1 MSKQRNRINVFL
13 ILIALTVTPGTLFAE
28 KDCESIS
35 RKPVKLEA
43 WVSKRYEKDLKKI
56 RKEFGEMGNTVV
68 GLFVYPAENPSRV
81 VAVGRCVPA
90 YIAQYI
96 LAKARKYSLGATH
109 LVRQGFVSSH
119 WTGIGT
125 SLFSENSMN
134 AITPEQLARL
144 MDDSLDTDSFQEI
157 YRKLTRQPK
166 KVSAF
171 GLLLDNPKYMT
182 STP

>member
-1 MSKQRNRINVFL
+1 MSKSLNQIKAFL
-13 ILIALTVTPGTLFAE
+13 FVITVMVSPGNAFAV

-56 RKEFGEMGNTVV
+56 RKEFGEMGNMVV
-68 GLFVYPAENPSRV
+68 ALFVYPAENPSRV
-81 VAVGRCVPA
+81 VAVGRCVPV
-90 YIAQYI
+90 YIAQHI
-96 LAKARKYSLGATH
+96 LAKAQKYSLGTSH
-109 LVRQGFVSSH
+109 LVHQGFVSSH

-144 MDDSLDTDSFQEI
+144 MDDSLDTDSFQKM
-157 YRKLTRQPK
+157 YRKLSRQSK

>member
-1 MSKQRNRINVFL
+1 MSKKRNRNNVFL
-13 ILIALTVTPGTLFAE
+13 ILIALTVTPGTVFAE

-81 VAVGRCVPA
+81 VAIGRCVPA

-96 LAKARKYSLGATH
+96 LAKARKYSLGNTH

-144 MDDSLDTDSFQEI
+144 MDDSLDTDLFQEI

-171 GLLLDNPKYMT
+171 GLLRDNPKYMI

>member
-13 ILIALTVTPGTLFAE
+13 ILIALTVTPGTVFAE

-43 WVSKRYEKDLKKI
+43 WISKRYEKDLKI
-56 RKEFGEMGNTVV
+56 LRKEFGEMGNTVV

-96 LAKARKYSLGATH
+96 LAKARKYSLGTTH
-109 LVRQGFVSSH
+109 LVHQGFVSSH

-182 STP
+182 STL

>member
-13 ILIALTVTPGTLFAE
+13 ILIALTVTPGTVFAE

-96 LAKARKYSLGATH
+96 LAKARKYSLGTTH
-109 LVRQGFVSSH
+109 LVHQGFVSSH

>member
-1 MSKQRNRINVFL
+1 M
-13 ILIALTVTPGTLFAE
+13 FAE

-96 LAKARKYSLGATH
+96 LAKARKYSLGTTH

-134 AITPEQLARL
+134 AITRSNWQ
-144 MDDSLDTDSFQEI
+144 
-157 YRKLTRQPK
+157 
-166 KVSAF
+166 
-171 GLLLDNPKYMT
+171 G
-182 STP
+182 

>member
-1 MSKQRNRINVFL
+1 
-13 ILIALTVTPGTLFAE
+13 
-28 KDCESIS
+28 
-35 RKPVKLEA
+35 
-43 WVSKRYEKDLKKI
+43 
-56 RKEFGEMGNTVV
+56 MGNTVV

-81 VAVGRCVPA
+81 VAIGRCVPA

-96 LAKARKYSLGATH
+96 LAKARKYSLGTTH